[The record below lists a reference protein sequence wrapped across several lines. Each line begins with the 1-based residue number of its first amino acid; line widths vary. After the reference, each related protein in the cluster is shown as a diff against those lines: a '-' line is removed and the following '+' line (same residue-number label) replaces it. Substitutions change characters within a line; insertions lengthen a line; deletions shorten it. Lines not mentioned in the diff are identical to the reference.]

1 MHLRELDANLIVIL
15 DALLL
20 EASVTKAA
28 ERLGR
33 SPSAVSHA
41 LARLREIFGDP
52 LFVRAG
58 QRLVPTS
65 HATQIAPT
73 VHIIVSGLEGLL
85 HRQHQ
90 FDPAQQ
96 QREFRIACP
105 DNLELTMVS
114 ALRAELA
121 ETAQGIMLTR
131 RTGLGC
137 GVVEALRTGKI
148 DLALVEGTPSLE
160 ATDISAEKILD
171 DSLVVL
177 APRDHELAG
186 AALKQTQLRTK
197 GLALIADE
205 LHAACA
211 FGEEM
216 EERPPGLL
224 SVSSPL
230 IAIHTA
236 LERGALVLTT
246 GSISAIA
253 ARHMGLKRV
262 TTSLTLPPVPAHLL
276 WHVSQERDEC
286 HTWLRDRLR
295 ARAGGGTQSDA
306 PERGAPEPAM
316 E

>member
-20 EASVTKAA
+20 EASVTRAA

-85 HRQHQ
+85 HRQHL

-96 QREFRIACP
+96 QREFRIACR
-105 DNLELTMVS
+105 DTFELTLLS
-114 ALRAELA
+114 GLRAELA
-121 ETAQGIMLTR
+121 GTAPGIRLTR

-137 GVVEALRTGKI
+137 GVVEALRSGQI
-148 DLALVEGTPSLE
+148 DLGLIEGASWVE
-160 ATDISAEKILD
+160 ATDISTEKLLD
-171 DSLVVL
+171 DPLVML
-177 APRDHELAG
+177 APQNHSLAG
-186 AALKQTQLRTK
+186 GTLKKMHLRTK
-197 GLALIADE
+197 GLALIAEE

-211 FGEEM
+211 FGEAL
-216 EERPPGLL
+216 EERPAGLFG
-224 SVSSPL
+224 VSSPL
-230 IAIHTA
+230 IAIYNA
-236 LERGALVLTT
+236 LELGALVLTT
-246 GSISAIA
+246 RSIGAVA
-253 ARHMGLKRV
+253 ARHMGLE
-262 TTSLTLPPVPAHLL
+262 PVKTELKLGSVPVHLL

-295 ARAGGGTQSDA
+295 ARAGGGTQMNA
-306 PERGAPEPAM
+306 PPQNTPQPATG
-316 E
+316 